1 MINQNAIDITWIE
14 NVSKTNRKADKILV
28 EKTIRAFLLLEG
40 LVTAGM
46 SFVFKG
52 GTSLMLLTKS
62 NKRMSIDIDIIMP
75 NVPSNLTEMLEDVAH
90 KQRFIRVEQQERNV
104 TINVPKMHYKFY
116 YNPIH
121 RTSSDEDYVLL
132 DILTDNVPYTDIRQ
146 VELASKFIP
155 TAEKPTMVNMPNS
168 NDLLGDKL
176 TAFAPNTTG
185 IPYFKNGNSMNMEIN
200 KQLYDIACLF
210 DIFDDLKTVANTFEK
225 IADNELSYR
234 EGGSSTVNDVLDDIF
249 QTSLCLST
257 RGKLG
262 VGNFDELLAGIKRVN
277 GFIFSESYH
286 IDKAIVCASKAAYLS
301 ALIKKGSLE
310 FERYTDPSQIKT
322 WQIEQTSYNKLN
334 KLKSSNPEAFF
345 YWYKACVLLLN

>member
-14 NVSKTNRKADKILV
+14 KVSKTNRNADKILV
-28 EKTIRAFLLLEG
+28 EKTIRTFLLLEG

-90 KQRFIRVEQQERNV
+90 KQRFIRIEQQERNV
-104 TINVPKMHYKFY
+104 TTNVPKMHYKFY

-132 DILTDNVPYTDIRQ
+132 DILTEHVPYTDIRQ
-146 VELASKFIP
+146 VEIASKFIP
-155 TAEKPTMVNMPNS
+155 MTEKPTMVNMPSS

-185 IPYFKNGNSMNMEIN
+185 IPYFKNDNSMNMEIN

-210 DIFDDLKTVANTFEK
+210 DIFDDLKTVASTFEK
-225 IADNELSYR
+225 IAGNELSYR
-234 EGGSSTVNDVLDDIF
+234 EGGSNTVNDVLDDIF

-257 RGKLG
+257 RGKIG
-262 VGNFDELLAGIKRVN
+262 NGNFDELLAGIKRVN
-277 GFIFSESYH
+277 GFIFSEPYH
-286 IDKAIVCASKAAYLS
+286 IDKAIVCAS
-301 ALIKKGSLE
+301 
-310 FERYTDPSQIKT
+310 
-322 WQIEQTSYNKLN
+322 
-334 KLKSSNPEAFF
+334 
-345 YWYKACVLLLN
+345 

>member
-14 NVSKTNRKADKILV
+14 KVSKANRNADKILV

-90 KQRFIRVEQQERNV
+90 KQRFIRIEQQERNV
-104 TINVPKMHYKFY
+104 TTNVPKMHYKFY

-132 DILTDNVPYTDIRQ
+132 DILTEHVPYTDIRQ
-146 VELASKFIP
+146 VEIASKFIP
-155 TAEKPTMVNMPNS
+155 TTEQPTMVNMPSS

-185 IPYFKNGNSMNMEIN
+185 IPYFKNDNSMNMEIN

-210 DIFDDLKTVANTFEK
+210 DIFDDLKTVASTFEK
-225 IADNELSYR
+225 IAGKELSYR
-234 EGGSSTVNDVLDDIF
+234 KGDDITAMDVLDDIF
-249 QTSLCLST
+249 QTSLCIST
-257 RGKLG
+257 RGMQGKG
-262 VGNFDELLAGIKRVN
+262 MFDELMAGIKRVN
-277 GFIFSESYH
+277 GFIFSEPYQ

-301 ALIKKGSLE
+301 ALIKIGASE
-310 FERYTDPSQIKT
+310 FERFVDSSQIKD
-322 WQIEQTSYNKLN
+322 WQIEQTEYNKLN

>member
-14 NVSKTNRKADKILV
+14 NVSKANRKADKILV

-90 KQRFIRVEQQERNV
+90 KQRFIRVEQQDRNV

-146 VELASKFIP
+146 VEIASKFIP
-155 TAEKPTMVNMPNS
+155 TTEQPTMVNMPSS

-185 IPYFKNGNSMNMEIN
+185 IPYFKNDNSMNMEIN

-210 DIFDDLKTVANTFEK
+210 DIFDDLKTVASTFEK
-225 IADNELSYR
+225 IAGNEFSYR
-234 EGGSSTVNDVLDDIF
+234 KSGSSTVNDVLDDIF

-257 RGKLG
+257 RGKIG
-262 VGNFDELLAGIKRVN
+262 NGNFDELSAGIKRVN

-301 ALIKKGSLE
+301 ALIKNGASH
-310 FERYTDPSQIKT
+310 FERYTDPSQIKN

-345 YWYKACVLLLN
+345 YWYKACLMN

>member
-1 MINQNAIDITWIE
+1 MINKECFTTEWIAQKSTE
-14 NVSKTNRKADKILV
+14 LQYNDKNLI
-28 EKTIRAFLLLEG
+28 EKVIRAFSLLEMLSASG
-40 LVTAGM
+40 CP
-46 SFVFKG
+46 FHFKG
-52 GTSLMLLTKS
+52 GTSLMLILGGGS
-62 NKRMSIDIDIIMP
+62 HRLSIDIDIIMP

-90 KQRFIRVEQQERNV
+90 KQLFIRVEHQERNV
-104 TINVPKMHYKFY
+104 TINVPKKHYKFY

-155 TAEKPTMVNMPNS
+155 MAEQPTMVNMPSS

-210 DIFDDLKTVANTFEK
+210 DIFDDLKTVASTFAK
-225 IADNELSYR
+225 IAGNELSYR
-234 EGGSSTVNDVLDDIF
+234 EGRSNTVNDVLDDIF

-257 RGKLG
+257 RGKIG
-262 VGNFDELLAGIKRVN
+262 NGNFDELLAGIKRVN

-345 YWYKACVLLLN
+345 YWHKACVMV